1 MDLQNRTCSSSKHA
15 EINAVFYCPECQ
27 KYLCNK
33 CLGLHTEL
41 FEDHK
46 IINLNEKKE
55 IFIDICKEE
64 NHNEKL
70 KFYCKEHNILCCAFC
85 TSKIKKEG
93 YGQHSDCDINLLEE
107 IEDKKRKKLQEN
119 INNLNELYNQIDPT
133 INKLK
138 KMFEKI
144 NKNNDDIKLQI
155 QSIFTKLRNT
165 LNEREDKLLLDIDEY
180 YNNIYFKEDI
190 IKKSEKLPNKI
201 KNIIEKGK
209 IIDKEWNEH
218 NLSYLIN
225 ECIKIE
231 NDINEI
237 NIINDNIKKYNSN
250 KDIKIIYIL
259 KKNK

>member
-70 KFYCKEHNILCCAFC
+70 KFFCKDHNTLCCSAC

-93 YGQHSDCDINLLEE
+93 YGLHSDCDVCLLKE
-107 IEDKKRKKLQEN
+107 I
-119 INNLNELYNQIDPT
+119 
-133 INKLK
+133 
-138 KMFEKI
+138 
-144 NKNNDDIKLQI
+144 
-155 QSIFTKLRNT
+155 
-165 LNEREDKLLLDIDEY
+165 
-180 YNNIYFKEDI
+180 
-190 IKKSEKLPNKI
+190 
-201 KNIIEKGK
+201 
-209 IIDKEWNEH
+209 
-218 NLSYLIN
+218 
-225 ECIKIE
+225 
-231 NDINEI
+231 
-237 NIINDNIKKYNSN
+237 
-250 KDIKIIYIL
+250 
-259 KKNK
+259 